1 MKRWATCLSIV
12 ASAGAT
18 ALSVAAPARAEPPAR
33 RLTLDECVAIAVQ
46 RNPDAVS
53 STWDVEGAR
62 SALAG
67 TRGEYGPKLHVD
79 ALVQQ
84 WNSPFDIA
92 FAIPGS
98 PGPAPAIRAR
108 EAFTWNASVSLI
120 QPVTPLFVIYEKY
133 KMDDLGV
140 DIAEVRR
147 DTTRRDV
154 AFRVAEAYYR
164 LLEASRLTEVATT
177 SVTQLEA
184 QQRQA
189 QSLLDNGVIGKND
202 VLRAGLALASARQRL
217 IQTRG
222 QVAIARGR
230 LATLMGLASDTAIDG
245 VPFTGEPSPIDEPS
259 PESAEAKAAAQRL
272 EVREVDRR
280 IDQTEHGV
288 TIAHERLFPAVSLV
302 GSYMHVE
309 GSAFQQK
316 DSAYAGL
323 AASWD
328 VWDWG
333 TTTSGIGAA
342 DARRGQAHVARS
354 KIVEE
359 VRLEARQ
366 AFVNAATA
374 KEALA
379 VARAALAQAEEN
391 YRIVSKKFE
400 ASTATTFDV
409 VDAEALLTQARAQ
422 IEAATYD
429 YLIAQTALQRAT
441 GAAAPRVR

>member
-1 MKRWATCLSIV
+1 MRKRLWETCLVVTLAV
-12 ASAGAT
+12 A
-18 ALSVAAPARAEPPAR
+18 AAPARAQEPAAR
-33 RLTLDECVAIAVQ
+33 RLSLDECVAIAAQ
-46 RNPDAVS
+46 HNPDALS
-53 STWDVEGAR
+53 SELDVEGAKSTR
-62 SALAG
+62 SS

-108 EAFTWNASVSLI
+108 DAFTWNATVSLI
-120 QPVTPLFVIYEKY
+120 QPVTPLFIIYEKY
-133 KMDDLGV
+133 KVDDLGV
-140 DIAEVRR
+140 AIAELRR
-147 DTTRRDV
+147 DVTRRDV

-164 LLEASRLTEVATT
+164 LLEATRLSDVAAT
-177 SVTQLEA
+177 SITQLEA
-184 QQRQA
+184 QQKQA
-189 QSLLDNGVIGKND
+189 QSLFDNGVIGKND
-202 VLRAGLALASARQRL
+202 VLRAGLALAGARQRL
-217 IQTRG
+217 IQQRG
-222 QVAIARGR
+222 QLAIARGR
-230 LATLMGLASDTAIDG
+230 LATLMGLSADAPIEG
-245 VPFTGEPSPIDEPS
+245 VPFTGEPPPDDEAT
-259 PESAEAKAAAQRL
+259 PESAETHAAAQRL

-280 IDQTEHGV
+280 IDQSERQV
-288 TIAHERLFPAVSLV
+288 TIATERLLPAVSLV

-316 DSAYAGL
+316 DAAYAGL

-333 TTTSGIGAA
+333 TTSGGIGAA
-342 DARRGQAHVARS
+342 DARRQQAHVART

-366 AFVNAATA
+366 AFVNTATA

-391 YRIVSKKFE
+391 YRIVQKKFE
-400 ASTATTFDV
+400 ANTATSFDT

-429 YLIAQTALQRAT
+429 YLIARAALQRAT
-441 GAAAPRVR
+441 GAAAPRSR